1 MNKVKEKLKKY
12 FSENDIDKLLEKLES
27 KQRSFLINDNYFVK
41 IGKNSNK
48 FFFDNLIKEID
59 IYKNNQGNQ
68 NLPNLIDYYIC
79 DDVCLIILEKI
90 NGKMIGQNRNEFN
103 LNLTKNERLNI
114 IKNVL
119 DIKNIKINNNLDNS
133 YNREEC
139 LQKYLET
146 SKMFLDENIYN
157 KIRKLKNEII
167 SEKYERVIAHGDL
180 ISTNIML
187 NKDNVIFIDWE
198 FISYKPKYYDL
209 IYFLLFS
216 KTDNS
221 IDIIDEIDFNIDK
234 KESFKDGIL
243 LCLKEIKNNS
253 KLYGKID
260 YKIINKN
267 ISRWKRELNNLLEK
281 FQLKNTSLQK

>member
-12 FSENDIDKLLEKLES
+12 FLENDIDKLLEKLES
-27 KQRSFLINDNYFVK
+27 KQRSFIINNNYFVK

-68 NLPNLIDYYIC
+68 NLPNLIDYYI
-79 DDVCLIILEKI
+79 DDNICLIILEKI
-90 NGKMIGQNRNEFN
+90 SGKTIGQNRNEFN

-139 LQKYLET
+139 LQKYLEA
-146 SKMFLDENIYN
+146 SKMFLDEKIYN
-157 KIRKLKNEII
+157 KIRKLQDEII
-167 SEKYERVIAHGDL
+167 IEKYERVIAHGDL

-187 NKDNVIFIDWE
+187 NKDNVLFIDWE

-234 KESFKDGIL
+234 KEAFKDGII

-260 YKIINKN
+260 DKIINKN

-281 FQLKNTSLQK
+281 F

>member
-79 DDVCLIILEKI
+79 DNVCLIILEKI
-90 NGKMIGQNRNEFN
+90 NGKMIGQNRNQFN

-234 KESFKDGIL
+234 KESLKDGII

-281 FQLKNTSLQK
+281 F

>member
-79 DDVCLIILEKI
+79 DNVCLIILEKI

-139 LQKYLET
+139 LQKYLEA
-146 SKMFLDENIYN
+146 SKMFLDENVYN

-234 KESFKDGIL
+234 KESVKDGII
-243 LCLKEIKNNS
+243 LCLKEIQNNS

-260 YKIINKN
+260 DKIINKN

-281 FQLKNTSLQK
+281 F

>member
-79 DDVCLIILEKI
+79 DNVCLIILEKI

-209 IYFLLFS
+209 IYSLLFS

-234 KESFKDGIL
+234 KESIKDGII

-281 FQLKNTSLQK
+281 F

>member
-27 KQRSFLINDNYFVK
+27 KQRSFLINNNYFVK

-59 IYKNNQGNQ
+59 IYKNNRGNQ

-79 DDVCLIILEKI
+79 DNVCLIILEKI

-234 KESFKDGIL
+234 KESLKDGII

-267 ISRWKRELNNLLEK
+267 ISRWKRELNDLLEK
-281 FQLKNTSLQK
+281 F

>member
-79 DDVCLIILEKI
+79 DNVCLIILEKT

-234 KESFKDGIL
+234 KESVKDGII
-243 LCLKEIKNNS
+243 LCLKEIQNNS

-260 YKIINKN
+260 DKIINKN

-281 FQLKNTSLQK
+281 F

>member
-133 YNREEC
+133 YNREER

-234 KESFKDGIL
+234 KESIKDGII

-281 FQLKNTSLQK
+281 F

>member
-90 NGKMIGQNRNEFN
+90 NGKMIGQNRNQFN

-187 NKDNVIFIDWE
+187 NKNNVIFIDWE

-234 KESFKDGIL
+234 KESLKDGII

-253 KLYGKID
+253 KLYGEID

-281 FQLKNTSLQK
+281 F

>member
-79 DDVCLIILEKI
+79 DNVCLIILEKI
-90 NGKMIGQNRNEFN
+90 NGKMIGRNRNEFN

-234 KESFKDGIL
+234 KESVKDGII
-243 LCLKEIKNNS
+243 LCLKEIQNNS

-260 YKIINKN
+260 DKIINKN

-281 FQLKNTSLQK
+281 F

>member
-234 KESFKDGIL
+234 KELLKDGII

-281 FQLKNTSLQK
+281 F

>member
-27 KQRSFLINDNYFVK
+27 KQRSFLINNNYFVK

-59 IYKNNQGNQ
+59 IYKNNRGNQ
-68 NLPNLIDYYIC
+68 NLPNSIDYYI
-79 DDVCLIILEKI
+79 DDNICLIILEKI
-90 NGKMIGQNRNEFN
+90 SGKTIGQNRNEFN
-103 LNLTKNERLNI
+103 LNLTENERLNI

-119 DIKNIKINNNLDNS
+119 NIKNIKIDNNLDNS
-133 YNREEC
+133 YNRKEY
-139 LQKYLET
+139 LQKYLEV
-146 SKMFLDENIYN
+146 SKMFLDEKIYN
-157 KIRKLKNEII
+157 KIRKLQDEII
-167 SEKYERVIAHGDL
+167 IEKYERVIAHGDL

-187 NKDNVIFIDWE
+187 NKDNVLFIDWE

-234 KESFKDGIL
+234 KEAFKDGII

-260 YKIINKN
+260 DKIINKN
-267 ISRWKRELNNLLEK
+267 INRWKRELNNLLEK
-281 FQLKNTSLQK
+281 F

>member
-12 FSENDIDKLLEKLES
+12 FSENDIGKLLEKLES
-27 KQRSFLINDNYFVK
+27 KQRSFLINNNYFVK

-68 NLPNLIDYYIC
+68 NLPNLIDYYI
-79 DDVCLIILEKI
+79 DDNVCLIILEKI
-90 NGKMIGQNRNEFN
+90 NGKTIGQNRNEFN

-139 LQKYLET
+139 LQKYLEA
-146 SKMFLDENIYN
+146 SKMFLDEKIYN
-157 KIRKLKNEII
+157 KIRKLQDEII
-167 SEKYERVIAHGDL
+167 IEKYERVIAHGDL

-187 NKDNVIFIDWE
+187 NKDNVLFIDWE

-234 KESFKDGIL
+234 KEAFKDGII

-260 YKIINKN
+260 DKIINKN

-281 FQLKNTSLQK
+281 F

>member
-79 DDVCLIILEKI
+79 DNVCLIILEKI

-234 KESFKDGIL
+234 KESLKDGII

-253 KLYGKID
+253 KLYGEID

-281 FQLKNTSLQK
+281 F

>member
-27 KQRSFLINDNYFVK
+27 KQRSFIINNNYFVK

-68 NLPNLIDYYIC
+68 NLPNLIDYYI
-79 DDVCLIILEKI
+79 DDNICLIILEKI
-90 NGKMIGQNRNEFN
+90 SGKTIGQNRNEFN

-119 DIKNIKINNNLDNS
+119 NIKNIKINNNLDNS
-133 YNREEC
+133 YNRKEY
-139 LQKYLET
+139 LQKYLEA
-146 SKMFLDENIYN
+146 SKMFLDEKIYN
-157 KIRKLKNEII
+157 KIRKLQDEII
-167 SEKYERVIAHGDL
+167 IEKYERVIAHGDL

-187 NKDNVIFIDWE
+187 NKDNVLFIDWE

-234 KESFKDGIL
+234 KEAFKDGII

-260 YKIINKN
+260 DKIINKN
-267 ISRWKRELNNLLEK
+267 INRWKRELNNLLEK
-281 FQLKNTSLQK
+281 F

>member
-79 DDVCLIILEKI
+79 DNVCLIILEKI

-234 KESFKDGIL
+234 KELLKDGII

-260 YKIINKN
+260 DKIINKN
-267 ISRWKRELNNLLEK
+267 INRWKRELNNLLEK
-281 FQLKNTSLQK
+281 F

>member
-139 LQKYLET
+139 LKKYLET

-234 KESFKDGIL
+234 KESLKDGII

-253 KLYGKID
+253 KLYGEID

-281 FQLKNTSLQK
+281 F

>member
-1 MNKVKEKLKKY
+1 MNKVKEKLKNY
-12 FSENDIDKLLEKLES
+12 FSENDIGKLLEKLES
-27 KQRSFLINDNYFVK
+27 KQRSFLINNNYFVK

-68 NLPNLIDYYIC
+68 NLPNLIDYYI
-79 DDVCLIILEKI
+79 DDNVCLIILEKI
-90 NGKMIGQNRNEFN
+90 NGKTIGQNRNEFN
-103 LNLTKNERLNI
+103 LIKNERFNI

-139 LQKYLET
+139 LQKYLEA
-146 SKMFLDENIYN
+146 SKMFLDEKIYN
-157 KIRKLKNEII
+157 KIRKLQDEII
-167 SEKYERVIAHGDL
+167 IEKYERVIAHGDL

-221 IDIIDEIDFNIDK
+221 IDIIDEIEFNIDK
-234 KESFKDGIL
+234 KEALKDGII
-243 LCLKEIKNNS
+243 LCLKEIQNNS

-260 YKIINKN
+260 DKIINKN
-267 ISRWKRELNNLLEK
+267 INRWKRELDSLLEK
-281 FQLKNTSLQK
+281 F

>member
-27 KQRSFLINDNYFVK
+27 KQRSFLINNTYFVK
-41 IGKNSNK
+41 VGKNSNK

-68 NLPNLIDYYIC
+68 NLPNLIDYYIG
-79 DDVCLIILEKI
+79 DNVCLIILEKI
-90 NGKMIGQNRNEFN
+90 IGKTIGQNRNEFN
-103 LNLTKNERLNI
+103 LNLTENERINI

-133 YNREEC
+133 YNRKEC
-139 LQKYLET
+139 LQKYLEA

-157 KIRKLKNEII
+157 KIRKLQDKII
-167 SEKYERVIAHGDL
+167 IEKYERVIAHGDL

-234 KESFKDGIL
+234 KEAIKDGII
-243 LCLKEIKNNS
+243 LCLKEIQNNS

-260 YKIINKN
+260 DKIINKN
-267 ISRWKRELNNLLEK
+267 INRWKRELNNLLEK
-281 FQLKNTSLQK
+281 F

>member
-48 FFFDNLIKEID
+48 LFFDNLIKEID

-234 KESFKDGIL
+234 KESLKDGII

-281 FQLKNTSLQK
+281 F

>member
-79 DDVCLIILEKI
+79 DNVCLIILEKI

-234 KESFKDGIL
+234 KESVKDGII
-243 LCLKEIKNNS
+243 LCLKEIQNNS

-260 YKIINKN
+260 DKIINKN
-267 ISRWKRELNNLLEK
+267 ISRWKMSSATA
-281 FQLKNTSLQK
+281 F

>member
-12 FSENDIDKLLEKLES
+12 FSENDIGKLLEKLES
-27 KQRSFLINDNYFVK
+27 KQRLFLINNNYFVK

-68 NLPNLIDYYIC
+68 NLPNLIDYYI
-79 DDVCLIILEKI
+79 DDNVCLIILEKI
-90 NGKMIGQNRNEFN
+90 NGKTIGQNRNEFN

-133 YNREEC
+133 YNSEEC
-139 LQKYLET
+139 LQKYLEA
-146 SKMFLDENIYN
+146 SKMFLDEKIYN
-157 KIRKLKNEII
+157 KIRKLQDEII
-167 SEKYERVIAHGDL
+167 IEKYERVIAHGDL

-187 NKDNVIFIDWE
+187 NKDNVLFIDWE

-234 KESFKDGIL
+234 KEAFKDGII

-260 YKIINKN
+260 DKIINKN

-281 FQLKNTSLQK
+281 F

>member
-79 DDVCLIILEKI
+79 DNVCLIILEKI

-234 KESFKDGIL
+234 KESLKDGII

-281 FQLKNTSLQK
+281 F

>member
-1 MNKVKEKLKKY
+1 MNKVKEKLKNY
-12 FSENDIDKLLEKLES
+12 FSENDIGKLLEKFES
-27 KQRSFLINDNYFVK
+27 KQRSFLINNNYFVK

-59 IYKNNQGNQ
+59 IYKNNRGNQ
-68 NLPNLIDYYIC
+68 NLPNLINYYI
-79 DDVCLIILEKI
+79 DDNICLIILEKI
-90 NGKMIGQNRNEFN
+90 SGKTIGQNRNEFN

-139 LQKYLET
+139 LQKYLEA
-146 SKMFLDENIYN
+146 SKMFLDEKIYN
-157 KIRKLKNEII
+157 KIRKLQDEII
-167 SEKYERVIAHGDL
+167 IEKYERVIAHGDL

-187 NKDNVIFIDWE
+187 NKDNVLFIDWE

-234 KESFKDGIL
+234 KEAFKDGII

-260 YKIINKN
+260 DKIINKN
-267 ISRWKRELNNLLEK
+267 INRWKRELNNLLEK
-281 FQLKNTSLQK
+281 F

>member
-27 KQRSFLINDNYFVK
+27 KQRSFLINNNYFVK
-41 IGKNSNK
+41 IGNNSNK

-68 NLPNLIDYYIC
+68 NLPNLIDYYL
-79 DDVCLIILEKI
+79 DDNICLIILEKI
-90 NGKMIGQNRNEFN
+90 SGKTIGQNRNEFN
-103 LNLTKNERLNI
+103 LNLAKNERLNI

-139 LQKYLET
+139 LQKYLEA
-146 SKMFLDENIYN
+146 SKMFLDEKIYN
-157 KIRKLKNEII
+157 KIRKLQDEII
-167 SEKYERVIAHGDL
+167 IEKYERVIAHGDL

-187 NKDNVIFIDWE
+187 NKDNVLFIDWE

-234 KESFKDGIL
+234 KEAFKDGII

-260 YKIINKN
+260 DKIINKN
-267 ISRWKRELNNLLEK
+267 INRWKRELNNLLEK
-281 FQLKNTSLQK
+281 F

>member
-27 KQRSFLINDNYFVK
+27 KQRSFLINNNYFVK

-59 IYKNNQGNQ
+59 IYKNNRGNQ
-68 NLPNLIDYYIC
+68 NLPNSIDYYI
-79 DDVCLIILEKI
+79 DDNICLIILEKI
-90 NGKMIGQNRNEFN
+90 SGKTIGQNRNEFN
-103 LNLTKNERLNI
+103 LNLTENERLNI

-119 DIKNIKINNNLDNS
+119 NIKNIKINNNLDNS
-133 YNREEC
+133 YNRKEY
-139 LQKYLET
+139 LQKYLEV
-146 SKMFLDENIYN
+146 SKMFLDEKIYN
-157 KIRKLKNEII
+157 KIRKLQDEII
-167 SEKYERVIAHGDL
+167 IEKYERVIAHGDL

-187 NKDNVIFIDWE
+187 NKDNVLFIDWE

-234 KESFKDGIL
+234 KEAFKDGII

-260 YKIINKN
+260 DKIINKN
-267 ISRWKRELNNLLEK
+267 INRWKRELNNLLEK
-281 FQLKNTSLQK
+281 F

>member
-234 KESFKDGIL
+234 KESFKDGII

-253 KLYGKID
+253 KLYGEID

-281 FQLKNTSLQK
+281 F

>member
-1 MNKVKEKLKKY
+1 M
-12 FSENDIDKLLEKLES
+12 
-27 KQRSFLINDNYFVK
+27 
-41 IGKNSNK
+41 
-48 FFFDNLIKEID
+48 IKEID

-234 KESFKDGIL
+234 KELLKDGII

-281 FQLKNTSLQK
+281 F

>member
-27 KQRSFLINDNYFVK
+27 KQQSFLINNNYFVK

-59 IYKNNQGNQ
+59 IYKNNRGNQ
-68 NLPNLIDYYIC
+68 NLPNLIDYYI
-79 DDVCLIILEKI
+79 DDNICLIILEKI
-90 NGKMIGQNRNEFN
+90 SGKTIGQNRNEFN
-103 LNLTKNERLNI
+103 LNLTENERLNI

-119 DIKNIKINNNLDNS
+119 NIKNIKINNNLDNS
-133 YNREEC
+133 YNRKEY
-139 LQKYLET
+139 LQKYLEV
-146 SKMFLDENIYN
+146 SKMFLDEKIYN
-157 KIRKLKNEII
+157 KIRKLQDEII
-167 SEKYERVIAHGDL
+167 IEKYERVIAHGDL

-187 NKDNVIFIDWE
+187 NKDNVLFIDWE

-234 KESFKDGIL
+234 KEAFKDGII

-260 YKIINKN
+260 DKIINKN
-267 ISRWKRELNNLLEK
+267 INRWKRELNNLLEK
-281 FQLKNTSLQK
+281 F

>member
-59 IYKNNQGNQ
+59 IYKNNHGNQ

-281 FQLKNTSLQK
+281 F

>member
-79 DDVCLIILEKI
+79 DNVCLIILEKI

-281 FQLKNTSLQK
+281 F

>member
-27 KQRSFLINDNYFVK
+27 KQRSFLINNNYFVK

-59 IYKNNQGNQ
+59 IYKNNRGNQ
-68 NLPNLIDYYIC
+68 NLPNLIDYYI
-79 DDVCLIILEKI
+79 DDNICLIILEKI
-90 NGKMIGQNRNEFN
+90 SGKTIGQNRNEFN

-119 DIKNIKINNNLDNS
+119 NIKNIKINNNLDNS
-133 YNREEC
+133 YNRKEY
-139 LQKYLET
+139 LQKYLEA
-146 SKMFLDENIYN
+146 SKMFLDEKIYN
-157 KIRKLKNEII
+157 KIRKLQDEII
-167 SEKYERVIAHGDL
+167 IEKYERVIAHGDL

-187 NKDNVIFIDWE
+187 NKDNVLFIDWE

-234 KESFKDGIL
+234 KEAFKDGII

-260 YKIINKN
+260 DKIINKN
-267 ISRWKRELNNLLEK
+267 INRWKRELNNLLEK
-281 FQLKNTSLQK
+281 F

>member
-27 KQRSFLINDNYFVK
+27 KQRSFLINNNYFVK

-59 IYKNNQGNQ
+59 IYKNNRGNQ
-68 NLPNLIDYYIC
+68 NLPNLIDYYI
-79 DDVCLIILEKI
+79 DDNICLIILEKI
-90 NGKMIGQNRNEFN
+90 SGKTIGQNRNEFN

-133 YNREEC
+133 YNRKEY
-139 LQKYLET
+139 LQKYLEV
-146 SKMFLDENIYN
+146 SKMFLDEKIYN
-157 KIRKLKNEII
+157 KIRKLQDEII
-167 SEKYERVIAHGDL
+167 IEKYERVIAHGDL

-187 NKDNVIFIDWE
+187 NKDNVLFIDWE

-234 KESFKDGIL
+234 KEAFKDGII

-260 YKIINKN
+260 DKIINKN
-267 ISRWKRELNNLLEK
+267 INRWKRELNNLLEK
-281 FQLKNTSLQK
+281 F

>member
-12 FSENDIDKLLEKLES
+12 FSENDIDKLLEKLEN
-27 KQRSFLINDNYFVK
+27 KQRSFLINNNYFVK

-59 IYKNNQGNQ
+59 IYKSNQGNQ
-68 NLPNLIDYYIC
+68 NLPNLIDYYI
-79 DDVCLIILEKI
+79 DDNVCLIILEKI
-90 NGKMIGQNRNEFN
+90 SDKTIGQNRNEFN
-103 LNLTKNERLNI
+103 LNLTKNERINI

-139 LQKYLET
+139 LQKYLEA

-167 SEKYERVIAHGDL
+167 SEKYERVIAHSDL

-187 NKDNVIFIDWE
+187 NKDNVLFIDWE

-221 IDIIDEIDFNIDK
+221 IDIIDEIEFNIDK
-234 KESFKDGIL
+234 KEALKDGII
-243 LCLKEIKNNS
+243 LCSKEIQNNS
-253 KLYGKID
+253 KLYGKIND
-260 YKIINKN
+260 KIINKN
-267 ISRWKRELNNLLEK
+267 INRWKRELNNLLEK
-281 FQLKNTSLQK
+281 F

>member
-27 KQRSFLINDNYFVK
+27 KQRSFLISDNYFVK

-90 NGKMIGQNRNEFN
+90 NGKVIGQNRNEFN

-114 IKNVL
+114 IKSVL

-146 SKMFLDENIYN
+146 SKMFLDEKIYN

-234 KESFKDGIL
+234 KESVKDGII
-243 LCLKEIKNNS
+243 LCLKEIQNNS
-253 KLYGKID
+253 KLYEKID
-260 YKIINKN
+260 DKIINKN

-281 FQLKNTSLQK
+281 F

>member
-27 KQRSFLINDNYFVK
+27 KQRSFFINDNYFVK

-79 DDVCLIILEKI
+79 DNVCLIILEKI
-90 NGKMIGQNRNEFN
+90 NGKMIGQNRNQFN

-216 KTDNS
+216 KIDNS

-234 KESFKDGIL
+234 KESLKDGII

-281 FQLKNTSLQK
+281 F

>member
-27 KQRSFLINDNYFVK
+27 KQRSFFINNNYFVK

-68 NLPNLIDYYIC
+68 NLPNLIDYYI
-79 DDVCLIILEKI
+79 DDNICLIILEKI
-90 NGKMIGQNRNEFN
+90 SGKTIGQNRNEFN

-119 DIKNIKINNNLDNS
+119 NIKNIKINNNLDNS

-139 LQKYLET
+139 LQKYLEA

-157 KIRKLKNEII
+157 KIRKLQDEII
-167 SEKYERVIAHGDL
+167 IEKYERVIAHGDL
-180 ISTNIML
+180 ISTNIIL
-187 NKDNVIFIDWE
+187 NKDNVLFIDWE

-234 KESFKDGIL
+234 KEAFKDGII

-260 YKIINKN
+260 DKIINKN
-267 ISRWKRELNNLLEK
+267 INRWKRELNNLLEK
-281 FQLKNTSLQK
+281 F

>member
-12 FSENDIDKLLEKLES
+12 FSENDIGKLLEKLES
-27 KQRSFLINDNYFVK
+27 KQRSFLINNNYFVK
-41 IGKNSNK
+41 IGNNSNK

-59 IYKNNQGNQ
+59 IYKNNRGNQ
-68 NLPNLIDYYIC
+68 NLPNLIDYYI
-79 DDVCLIILEKI
+79 DDNICLIILEKI
-90 NGKMIGQNRNEFN
+90 SGKTIGQNRNEFN
-103 LNLTKNERLNI
+103 LNLTENERLNI

-119 DIKNIKINNNLDNS
+119 NIKNIKINNNLDNS
-133 YNREEC
+133 YNRKEY
-139 LQKYLET
+139 LQKYLEA
-146 SKMFLDENIYN
+146 SKMFLDEKIYN

-234 KESFKDGIL
+234 KELLKDGII

-281 FQLKNTSLQK
+281 F

>member
-12 FSENDIDKLLEKLES
+12 FSENDIGKLLEKLES
-27 KQRSFLINDNYFVK
+27 KQRSFIINNNYFVK

-68 NLPNLIDYYIC
+68 NLPNLIDYYI
-79 DDVCLIILEKI
+79 DDNVCLIILEKI
-90 NGKMIGQNRNEFN
+90 NGKTIGQNRNEFN
-103 LNLTKNERLNI
+103 LNLTKNERINI

-133 YNREEC
+133 YNRKEC
-139 LQKYLET
+139 LQKYLEA

-187 NKDNVIFIDWE
+187 NKDNVLFIDWE

-221 IDIIDEIDFNIDK
+221 IDIIDEIEFNIDK
-234 KESFKDGIL
+234 KEALKDGII

-260 YKIINKN
+260 DKIINKN
-267 ISRWKRELNNLLEK
+267 INRWKRELDSLLEK
-281 FQLKNTSLQK
+281 F